1 MANVYGP
8 ILPLQLDPRNLVE
21 IVRAIQT
28 RINIE
33 SNGALNDFTPASPL
47 AAISE
52 GQAFAQSELL
62 YYLNNLPEAFSLQW
76 FRQLGVQRIVGSRAV
91 VTLTFSPIIGYQN
104 AVIIPKGTKIYS
116 DSGLTYIMT
125 EEVTL
130 GSGYDSV
137 TGIAKSEKWGSVYNL
152 SANTINRTERTF
164 LGLGSVTNID
174 PATGGRDIES
184 VDSMKARVF
193 SLLSR
198 RNLTT
203 PGDFEGEFNMIT
215 PEAQIVKALTYEER
229 FDLDPQ
235 GTGGVFIVA
244 GDGDGNPISEASKK
258 LVIESLKNRVVMGT
272 NISVI
277 PPEVIPLDVVVEVYY
292 NPGNLTTSIELEA
305 QTIYETLVKSLT
317 PLYLGL
323 GSDLNYQDYV
333 KLIYTNST
341 IADSVNNLAIKV
353 MIPDATSLDGLCA
366 GFQGEDSTDGTEC
379 LYDYTYVVD
388 SSTPKYP
395 SPSKITSFKMWRC
408 SVSLTSNTSYNSH
421 TFVYKDLYTP
431 VITS

>member
-33 SNGALNDFTPASPL
+33 SEGALNDFTPASPL

-91 VTLTFSPIIGYQN
+91 VTITFLPIDGYQGS
-104 AVIIPKGTKIYS
+104 VIIPAGTKLYS

-130 GSGYDSV
+130 SSGYDSV
-137 TGIAKSEKWGSVYNL
+137 TGVAKSEKWGTIYNIG
-152 SANTINRTERTF
+152 ANSINRIERTF
-164 LGLGSVTNID
+164 LGLGAVTNLE
-174 PATGGRDIES
+174 PATGGRNIES
-184 VDSMKARVF
+184 VEEMKTRVF

-203 PGDFEGEFNMIT
+203 PGDFEEEFNMVA

-229 FDLDPQ
+229 FDLIPQ
-235 GTGGVFIVA
+235 GIGGVFIVA
-244 GDGDGNPISEASKK
+244 GDSDGNPISEASKK

-277 PPEVIPLDVVVEVYY
+277 PPEVIPLDVVIEIYY
-292 NPGNLTTSIELEA
+292 NPDNLTTSIELEA
-305 QTIYETLVKSLT
+305 QTIYNTLVDSLN
-317 PLYLGL
+317 PVYLGL
-323 GSDLNYQDYV
+323 GSDLSYQDCI
-333 KLIYTNST
+333 KLVYANSPLT
-341 IADSVNNLAIKV
+341 DSVNYLAMKV
-353 MIPDATSLDGLCA
+353 MIPDETSLDGLCA
-366 GFQGEDSTDGTEC
+366 SFSGEDSIDETEC
-379 LYDYTYVVD
+379 LYDYAYVVD
-388 SSTPKYP
+388 SSTPKYT

-421 TFVYKDLYTP
+421 TFVYNNLYTP
-431 VITS
+431 AITP

>member
-33 SNGALNDFTPASPL
+33 SNGALNDFTSASPL

-91 VTLTFSPIIGYQN
+91 VTVTFLPITGYQGS
-104 AVIIPKGTKIYS
+104 VIIPAGTKLYS
-116 DSGLTYIMT
+116 DSGLTFIMT
-125 EEVTL
+125 EEVSL
-130 GSGYDSV
+130 RSGYDSA
-137 TGIAKSEKWGSVYNL
+137 TGIAKSEKWGVVYNVG
-152 SANTINRTERTF
+152 ANNITRAEKTF
-164 LGLGSVTNID
+164 LGLGGITNID
-174 PATGGRDIES
+174 PATGGRDLES
-184 VDSMKARVF
+184 VDNMKSRVF
-193 SLLSR
+193 DLMSR

-203 PGDFEGEFNMIT
+203 ANDFEGEFNMIA
-215 PEAQIVKALTYEER
+215 PEAQIIKALTYEER

-244 GDGDGNPISEASKK
+244 GDGDGNPISEAARK
-258 LVIESLKNRVVMGT
+258 LVTDSLKNRVVMGT
-272 NISVI
+272 TVSVI
-277 PPEVIPLDVVVEVYY
+277 PPDVVPLDVVIEIYY
-292 NPGNLTTSIELEA
+292 NPNNLTSSIEIEA
-305 QTIYETLVKSLT
+305 QTIYNTLVNTLN

-323 GSDLNYQDYV
+323 GANLNYQDVV
-333 KLIYTNST
+333 KLIYANSP
-341 IADSVNNLAIKV
+341 IADRINTLNINV
-353 MIPDATSLDGLCA
+353 MIPDPTSLDGICA
-366 GFQGEDSTDGTEC
+366 GFSGEDSIDDTEC
-379 LYDYTYVVD
+379 LYDYAYVVD
-388 SSTPKYP
+388 SDTPTYL

-408 SVSLTSNTSYNSH
+408 NISLTSSISYNSH
-421 TFVYKDLYTP
+421 TFTYNNIYTP
-431 VITS
+431 VF